1 MGRTSLQVELLPSAA
16 LATDR
21 NGPPSVLCA
30 RCGLAL
36 FDCKALGYNHK
47 QSRRFLD
54 KDYPLFRDDVCLRSW
69 VEKLSQ
75 GTPMADLQ
83 GPFTRW
89 LARFAASRVSER
101 SVEGIHSLVTKIYRR
116 APAASLPYVSS
127 ELRLGDI
134 VKCSY
139 APSESLLVGTFFL

>member
-30 RCGLAL
+30 RRGLAL

-47 QSRRFLD
+47 QSRRFFD

-69 VEKLSQ
+69 VEKRRVLPWPICKVRSHGGLQ
-75 GTPMADLQ
+75 DLQ
-83 GPFTRW
+83 LAGYLKGP
-89 LARFAASRVSER
+89 
-101 SVEGIHSLVTKIYRR
+101 
-116 APAASLPYVSS
+116 
-127 ELRLGDI
+127 
-134 VKCSY
+134 
-139 APSESLLVGTFFL
+139 